1 MAEDGKV
8 VYKIEGDN
16 SQAMKALDEFE
27 KEAKKTGDQFED
39 TVEDTMNGAE
49 STVST
54 TAAKIAKAIGSAFV
68 VKQVIEFGKAAVGV
82 ASDLN

>member
-16 SQAMKALDEFE
+16 SQALKALDEFE

-39 TVEDTMNGAE
+39 TVDDTMEGAE
-49 STVST
+49 KSVSGA
-54 TAAKIAKAIGSAFV
+54 AAKIAKAIGSAFA
-68 VKQVIEFGKAAVGV
+68 VKQGPKPIHM
-82 ASDLN
+82 SLR

>member
-16 SQAMKALDEFE
+16 SQALKALDEFE
-27 KEAKKTGDQFED
+27 KEAKKTGGEFDE
-39 TVEDTMNGAE
+39 TVEDTMGGAE

-54 TAAKIAKAIGSAFV
+54 TATKIAKAKRNKIKG
-68 VKQVIEFGKAAVGV
+68 G
-82 ASDLN
+82 N

>member
-1 MAEDGKV
+1 MGEDGKV
-8 VYKIEGDN
+8 IYKIEGDN
-16 SQAMKALDEFE
+16 SQALKALDEFE
-27 KEAKKTGDQFED
+27 KEAKKTGGQFED

-68 VKQVIEFGKAAVGV
+68 TKQIIEFC
-82 ASDLN
+82 